1 MGSSSG
7 HKALCSAL
15 SVMREVWSQPQTRY
29 LKGDYIIMKIR
40 DFIKLNTDIDVYD
53 DVCEELGICFCGPM
67 ELTEEGEKHFS
78 EVLEYDIKLD
88 LSGSFPTAV
97 CLIDDENDRV
107 WKKRLRKAIE
117 FFYSAAG
124 YCDCDDYD
132 KWFREV

>member
-1 MGSSSG
+1 
-7 HKALCSAL
+7 
-15 SVMREVWSQPQTRY
+15 
-29 LKGDYIIMKIR
+29 MKVR
-40 DFIKLNTDIDVYD
+40 DLLPMEIDIDVYD
-53 DVCEELGICFCGPM
+53 NVCDDIGIAFCGPM

-97 CLIDDENDRV
+97 CLIDDDNDRV

>member
-1 MGSSSG
+1 
-7 HKALCSAL
+7 
-15 SVMREVWSQPQTRY
+15 
-29 LKGDYIIMKIR
+29 MKVR
-40 DFIKLNTDIDVYD
+40 DFIKLDTDIDVYD

-97 CLIDDENDRV
+97 CLVDDDNDRV